1 MAIVLRSKL
10 QSLLLYCRAINHVT
24 MVTVMAAV
32 DLVLVQPSP
41 LSYVNLVVLALTSIF
56 KA

>member
-1 MAIVLRSKL
+1 ML
-10 QSLLLYCRAINHVT
+10 T

-32 DLVLVQPSP
+32 DLVWIQPFP